1 MTNQENEPAI
11 LKSVTFNDGQTLAL
25 NHDSIVV
32 FVGPNNVGKSQALA
46 DIHGLL
52 KTPDHHSIVV
62 ETIDVNVPPIDKVRA
77 HLEQNSID
85 WDDGGH
91 PYYKGFDFFITQPI
105 RSILSDR
112 LGQLT
117 SAYCVKVDTQRRLDI
132 VTSAAPGGR
141 HELQHPLDFLFKET
155 PRKILRSSFQHA
167 FGTSIVADPWFGMGA
182 NVRVGNPISVPSDH
196 VDEDTVF
203 DYLDELGKLP
213 RLSEQGDGMKSF
225 AGTIMYL
232 MLDYIKLFLFDE
244 PEAFLHPPQA
254 RIMGQC
260 LGEGL
265 GRNQQAFISTHSKDV
280 ILGLLEKCPDRV
292 KVVRITRTGDANSFS
307 VLENDGISS
316 LWNDPLLKNSNIL
329 DSLFF
334 ESVALCEADSDSQFY
349 RLAKENLDERDG
361 VHSECLFLHCGGK
374 TRMPKVVK
382 ALAALDVPTN
392 VVADFDLLESE
403 EVLKGLTMAQGGS
416 WGEIA
421 ETYKQL
427 RDSLPFPKR
436 KSKADMLGEVER
448 VLTPADDE
456 IPDSHS
462 IGVIRDM
469 LKQPKRWGELSKHG
483 IDAIPSGNQRMMC
496 ERLVEQLRELRI
508 NLVPC
513 GEMERFIPSI
523 GGHGP
528 QWLNNVIE
536 KHPDLNSP
544 VYDEARRFV
553 ESWS

>member
-1 MTNQENEPAI
+1 MTIQECEPAI
-11 LKSVTFNDGQTLAL
+11 LKSITFNDGQTLTL

-52 KTPDHHSIVV
+52 KTPDCHSVVV
-62 ETIDVNVPPIDKVRA
+62 EAINVNALPIDQVET
-77 HLEQNSID
+77 HLEQNSIP
-85 WDDGGH
+85 WNENGH
-91 PYYKGFDFFITQPI
+91 PHYKGFGFFINQPI
-105 RSILSDR
+105 RYVPSDS
-112 LGQLT
+112 LGIFT
-117 SAYCVKVDTQRRLDI
+117 DAYCVKVDTQRRLDI

-155 PRKILRSSFQHA
+155 PRKILRNSFQHA

-213 RLSEQGDGMKSF
+213 KLSEQGDGMKSF

-254 RIMGQC
+254 RVMGQC

-265 GRNQQAFISTHSKDV
+265 DRNQQAFISTHSKDV
-280 ILGLLEKCPDRV
+280 ILGLLEKCSNRV
-292 KVVRITRTGDANSFS
+292 KVVRITRSGDTNSFS
-307 VLENDGISS
+307 VLENEEISS

-334 ESVALCEADSDSQFY
+334 ESVALCEADADSQFY
-349 RLAKENLDERDG
+349 RLIKESLDERDG

-374 TRMPKVVK
+374 ARMPKVVK
-382 ALAALDVPTN
+382 ALTALNVPTN

-403 EVLKGLTMAQGGS
+403 ETLKGLSMAQGGN
-416 WGEIA
+416 WDEIA
-421 ETYKQL
+421 KTYKQL
-427 RDSLPFPKR
+427 RDSLPCPKR
-436 KSKADMLGEVER
+436 KSKAALLGEIER
-448 VLTPADDE
+448 VLAPADGE
-456 IPDSHS
+456 IPDSCS
-462 IGVIRDM
+462 VGTIRDM

-528 QWLNNVIE
+528 QWLNNAIE
-536 KHPDLNSP
+536 KHPDLNGP
-544 VYDEARRFV
+544 VYNEARRFV